1 MAQELLDAAGATKRK
16 KKKEEEVNTVVQRDQ
31 QHLGSNGMQVQSSAQ
46 DSGLKDPMLL
56 QLKSRLQPGN
66 SDMPQGCRKKRKKE
80 KKKLRQ
86 IEGKKSAQGHSA
98 NVTD

>member
-1 MAQELLDAAGATKRK
+1 MDAFIFQRDKSKR
-16 KKKEEEVNTVVQRDQ
+16 VVQRDQ

-46 DSGLKDPMLL
+46 DSGVKDPMLL

-66 SDMPQGCRKKRKKE
+66 SDMPQGGRKKRKKE